1 MRDFTTTIA
10 GDSMMPIVR
19 RRAYLFWNSA
29 TAPGKAAL
37 NAEVTRQASIIAYAN
52 DFKVMLLI
60 SLATAFLLLLLRRP
74 PIGAAGAAEHVAME

>member
-1 MRDFTTTIA
+1 
-10 GDSMMPIVR
+10 
-19 RRAYLFWNSA
+19 
-29 TAPGKAAL
+29 
-37 NAEVTRQASIIAYAN
+37 VTRQASIIAYAN